1 MELTETYVMIIFEG
15 MIKLKQGILVF
26 LNGTS
31 SSGKTSISTELINQK
46 EIPFYHI
53 SIDDFFNNY
62 NDFINN
68 KFPDEPPREIDHQ
81 AVSQILDNS
90 IISVYHSTIK
100 LLLEFCFNVIADTI
114 IDNDKRFNEFLD
126 QFFDHPT
133 LFVGVIC
140 SKEELIRREQIRGD
154 REIGLAASQFSK
166 VYCFGEYDLEVDTE
180 EMNPKECAE
189 KILSFIKSNK
199 EYSVFKKLRN
209 RNVSVS

>member
-1 MELTETYVMIIFEG
+1 

-46 EIPFYHI
+46 EILFYHL

-68 KFPDEPPREIDHQ
+68 KFPDEPPKAIDHQ
-81 AVSQILDNS
+81 VVSQIVDDS
-90 IISVYHSTIK
+90 IFTVYHSTIK
-100 LLLEFCFNVIADTI
+100 LLLELGFNVIADTI
-114 IDNDKRFNEFLD
+114 INTEKRFNEFLD
-126 QFFDHPT
+126 QFFDQPT
-133 LFVGVIC
+133 LFTGVIC
-140 SKEELIRREQIRGD
+140 SKEELIRREQTRGD
-154 REIGLAASQFSK
+154 RPIGLADSQFTQ
-166 VYCFGEYDLEVDTE
+166 VYCFDEYDLEVNTE
-180 EMNPKECAE
+180 EMNPTECAE

-199 EYSVFKKLRN
+199 EYSVFKKLRK